1 MERERINENTIRVM
15 INNSDL
21 EDRGIS
27 VMELL
32 GNHDKIE
39 SFFYNILSEVDTE
52 HDFDDDDQVSFQI
65 LPNRNGLE
73 LFISRLDSENQ
84 VGDILNNIMD
94 FANKK
99 NSEIDDISDE
109 RRTELRQSDDGS
121 VNHTVNP
128 SKSRLV
134 KQDSSSVAKTI
145 TIKLFDFES
154 GIAIAKN
161 FDANNFLSDLYR
173 YNSIFFLQLT
183 QSNSDLSWEEL
194 KDRLAIVFE
203 YGNLSDVN
211 NDVLKEHGEPIML
224 KNALDRLNRLF

>member
-99 NSEIDDISDE
+99 N
-109 RRTELRQSDDGS
+109 
-121 VNHTVNP
+121 
-128 SKSRLV
+128 
-134 KQDSSSVAKTI
+134 
-145 TIKLFDFES
+145 
-154 GIAIAKN
+154 
-161 FDANNFLSDLYR
+161 
-173 YNSIFFLQLT
+173 
-183 QSNSDLSWEEL
+183 
-194 KDRLAIVFE
+194 
-203 YGNLSDVN
+203 
-211 NDVLKEHGEPIML
+211 
-224 KNALDRLNRLF
+224 

>member
-128 SKSRLV
+128 SKSRAV
-134 KQDSSSVAKTI
+134 KQNSSSVAKTI
-145 TIKLFDFES
+145 
-154 GIAIAKN
+154 
-161 FDANNFLSDLYR
+161 
-173 YNSIFFLQLT
+173 
-183 QSNSDLSWEEL
+183 
-194 KDRLAIVFE
+194 DRKSV
-203 YGNLSDVN
+203 V
-211 NDVLKEHGEPIML
+211 
-224 KNALDRLNRLF
+224 

>member
-99 NSEIDDISDE
+99 NSDIDDISDE

-121 VNHTVNP
+121 VKHPVIP
-128 SKSRLV
+128 KKSV
-134 KQDSSSVAKTI
+134 TKSSNSFEKTI
-145 TIKLFDFES
+145 TIKLFSFES
-154 GIAIAKN
+154 AIAIAKT
-161 FDANNFLSDLYR
+161 FDAKNFISDLYR
-173 YNSIFFLQLT
+173 YDNTFFLQLT
-183 QSNSDLSWEEL
+183 PKNDDFSWEEL
-194 KDRLAIVFE
+194 KDKLAIVFE

-211 NDVLKEHGEPIML
+211 NDVLKEHGEPVMV
-224 KNALDRLNRLF
+224 KNAVDQLNQLF

>member
-128 SKSRLV
+128 PKSRLV

-183 QSNSDLSWEEL
+183 QNNSDLSWEEL

-224 KNALDRLNRLF
+224 KNALDQLNRLF

>member
-128 SKSRLV
+128 SKSRSV
-134 KQDSSSVAKTI
+134 KPNSGSAAKTI

-183 QSNSDLSWEEL
+183 PNNGEFSWEEL
-194 KDRLAIVFE
+194 KDRLAIAFE

-224 KNALDRLNRLF
+224 KNALDQLNRLF